1 MKEKKVELTPI
12 ACKHSS
18 NRITLQLVVSGL
30 VSGISSPVTAI
41 SMMPIDSYNLGHLVA
56 IGRVVYCL
64 MSVYSENPLKPDTL
78 RTRQNV

>member
-64 MSVYSENPLKPDTL
+64 IVYSENPLKPETL
-78 RTRQNV
+78 MTRQNV

>member
-1 MKEKKVELTPI
+1 VKEKKVELTPI

-64 MSVYSENPLKPDTL
+64 NVYSENPLKPDTL
-78 RTRQNV
+78 MTRQNV